1 MFLSSPF
8 SVVLIKGY
16 IDELKSYLIDVD
28 ENKRILPRST
38 RQYLET
44 KVVVAHD
51 SQRFHG
57 SDTTRF
63 VNTVMNMVKFSLTI
77 CGRVV
82 SHVSEYLNKV
92 FTLRCRLE

>member
-8 SVVLIKGY
+8 SVVLIKGC
-16 IDELKSYLIDVD
+16 IDELKIYLIDVD

-63 VNTVMNMVKFSLTI
+63 VNTVMNMVKLW
-77 CGRVV
+77 
-82 SHVSEYLNKV
+82 
-92 FTLRCRLE
+92 

>member
-1 MFLSSPF
+1 MCFCPSLF
-8 SVVLIKGY
+8 TVVLIKAY
-16 IDELKSYLIDVD
+16 IDELKIYLINVD
-28 ENKRILPRST
+28 ENKRILSRST

-63 VNTVMNMVKFSLTI
+63 VNTVMNMVKLFLRI
-77 CGRVV
+77 YGRVV
-82 SHVSEYLNKV
+82 SRVSDL
-92 FTLRCRLE
+92 